1 MNLSGW
7 LQNVWAFRRD
17 LSFNKFIW
25 RKKQEQEVFFWF
37 HFPWS
42 GIHRLSIRTVFIYQR
57 IQNDRLKIVLIWRL
71 QRWQPSGRF
80 VIKQDPGW
88 RLRMARAVPLTSS
101 PLHSTLLLLLYIQLL
116 LLLLLHST
124 PGRLRMARD
133 VALTNPPFLSSHL
146 RSIDQSS
153 SGQTSPVITRAGGD
167 NWFRGSGWWI
177 SREMIAKQALSSS
190 HSWQLWMIGE
200 TSLGCQWHGGRHSWL
215 VWKCIQTIEKYFS
228 RSRPPWNIFEG
239 CLGSFFYT
247 FSILSVVFETIRGGL
262 TLCLDKL
269 LHPSQ
274 SKPLS
279 FSLRKLA
286 APVYGSSAGNCDQI
300 AMDPFSAAWTAP
312 NGFAFSLN

>member
-7 LQNVWAFRRD
+7 LQKAN
-17 LSFNKFIW
+17 
-25 RKKQEQEVFFWF
+25 
-37 HFPWS
+37 
-42 GIHRLSIRTVFIYQR
+42 RLSLSQGLFFQQIHLKKKKTRTRILLFFFLVSFPLVWNPQTEYKRTVLIYQR

-190 HSWQLWMIGE
+190 HSWQLWMIGK
-200 TSLGCQWHGGRHSWL
+200 LQWHGGRHSWL
-215 VWKCIQTIEKYFS
+215 VWKCIQTIEKYSS

-239 CLGSFFYT
+239 CLGSFC
-247 FSILSVVFETIRGGL
+247 
-262 TLCLDKL
+262 TLFQFI
-269 LHPSQ
+269 SR
-274 SKPLS
+274 
-279 FSLRKLA
+279 FRN
-286 APVYGSSAGNCDQI
+286 Y
-300 AMDPFSAAWTAP
+300 
-312 NGFAFSLN
+312 